1 MEAAHSSKTPEQIY
15 DPKQNNSQEDNH
27 WNAGRHVKKLHC
39 VTFIIFYSVSQTDI
53 MYMI

>member
-27 WNAGRHVKKLHC
+27 
-39 VTFIIFYSVSQTDI
+39 
-53 MYMI
+53 